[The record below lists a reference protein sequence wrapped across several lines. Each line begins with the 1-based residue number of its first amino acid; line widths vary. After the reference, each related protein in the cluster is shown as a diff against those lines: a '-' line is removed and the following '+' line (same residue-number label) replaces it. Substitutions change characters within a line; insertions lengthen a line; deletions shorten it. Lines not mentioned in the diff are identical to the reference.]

1 MRYLFFLLFA
11 GALSMANS
19 VVVTLEN
26 PTKTPLIFEEAK
38 LLPITSMQLVFSQS
52 GSIANGD
59 KAGLARVVAK
69 LLQEGTKKKGSA
81 KFALEL
87 ESRAIQLSS
96 HAGSET
102 FVIELSCLKEEFDVG
117 VAAIIELLQDPN
129 FTQKELDKIKKT
141 LIGSLMR
148 DESNF
153 DTVASRELKKV
164 LFDKTPLAPYATVKS
179 IESITL
185 DDVKKFFKRQLI
197 VEHLIGVVGGDIE
210 VAHAKDALKRIAK
223 TLPNGK
229 AQPLTRYEV
238 RKSPHTKTLK
248 KPTQQAY
255 IYFGSP
261 YDVKSS
267 DEDAYI
273 SRVAMFILG
282 AGGFGTRLMEEIRV
296 KRGLA
301 YSAYARASINN
312 THSYMSGHLQT
323 KLESADEALAIVK
336 SELARFVKEG
346 VTQEELDSARRFLL
360 GSEPLRT
367 ETLSQRLSRTFDTY
381 YKGLPLDANARE
393 LAAIEA
399 LTLDKLNAF
408 IQKHSEI
415 LDLSVVSVVK

>member
-1 MRYLFFLLFA
+1 
-11 GALSMANS
+11 MANS